1 MTKETMTIHKAL
13 SELKI
18 IDSRISKAVRDCK
31 FATVNKHSN
40 EKINGVLIDDYRREQ
55 ENLFKSACDLI
66 NRRNAI
72 KRAVVQSNAVAK
84 VTINGVEYTVAEAI
98 DMKNHGMDGRRE
110 LLRQMIQHLTAAEMS
125 VERYNGDEL
134 QNRADAY
141 IKNMYGNQT
150 DLSKLTGEMRSD
162 REKFIAQQTSE
173 IVTPMGMDLRKT
185 IKEFED
191 EINSFMVEVDAALSV
206 SNATTTIEIEY

>member
-13 SELKI
+13 SELKV

-40 EKINGVLIDDYRREQ
+40 EKINGMLIDDYRREQ

-110 LLRQMIQHLTAAEMS
+110 LLRQMIVHLAAAETS
-125 VERYNGDEL
+125 IERYNGDEL

-141 IKNMYGNQT
+141 IKNLYGNQT

>member
-13 SELKI
+13 SELKV

-40 EKINGVLIDDYRREQ
+40 EKIGGMPIDDYRREQ

-84 VTINGVEYTVAEAI
+84 VNINGVEYTVAEAI

-110 LLRQMIQHLTAAEMS
+110 LLRQMIQHLTAAEMAI
-125 VERYNGDEL
+125 ERYNGDEL

-141 IKNMYGNQT
+141 IKNLYGNQT

>member
-13 SELKI
+13 SELKT
-18 IDSRISKAVRDCK
+18 IDARIGKAIRDCK
-31 FATVNKHSN
+31 FAVVNKHSN
-40 EKINGVLIDDYRREQ
+40 EKIGGMTIDDYRREQ

-72 KRAVVQSNAVAK
+72 KRAVMQSNAVAK
-84 VTINGVEYTVAEAI
+84 VNINGVEYTVAEAI

-110 LLRQMIQHLTAAEMS
+110 LLRQMIVHLSAAETS
-125 VERYNGDEL
+125 IERYNGDEL

-141 IKNMYGNQT
+141 IKNLYGNQT

-173 IVTPMGMDLRKT
+173 MVTPMGMDLRKT